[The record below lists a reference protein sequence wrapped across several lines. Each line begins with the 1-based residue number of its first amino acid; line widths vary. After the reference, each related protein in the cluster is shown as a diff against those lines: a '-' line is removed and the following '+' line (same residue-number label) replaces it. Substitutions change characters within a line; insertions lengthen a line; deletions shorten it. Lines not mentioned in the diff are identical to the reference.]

1 MEELIIS
8 IEKFINIYESN
19 QIPNW
24 LTIICSIVLPLVLSI
39 IVIFQNCKHNKQNE
53 KLQKDIL
60 NNEIKMKIYDIILN
74 VYITFYNSLS
84 VLPLSQE
91 GLDRILNGLSKT
103 NQILIEIVEEK
114 DKVILVT
121 NQVKLLLKNDNE
133 LVGKIIE
140 LKELYIVIVDKLLDS
155 IIEKNNLNCDEIY
168 KLIQKY
174 KLLLEYDNY
183 DKYFEKYLS
192 FKEI

>member
-1 MEELIIS
+1 
-8 IEKFINIYESN
+8 
-19 QIPNW
+19 
-24 LTIICSIVLPLVLSI
+24 
-39 IVIFQNCKHNKQNE
+39 
-53 KLQKDIL
+53 
-60 NNEIKMKIYDIILN
+60 MKIYDIILN
-74 VYITFYNSLS
+74 VYITFFNSLT

-91 GLDRILNGLSKT
+91 RLDRILNGSSKI
-103 NQILIEIVEEK
+103 NQILIEIVEER

-121 NQVKLLLKNDNE
+121 DQVKLLLKNDNE
-133 LVGKIIE
+133 LIGKIIE
-140 LKELYIVIVDKLLDS
+140 LKELYIVIVDKLSDS

>member
-168 KLIQKY
+168 TYTKI
-174 KLLLEYDNY
+174 
-183 DKYFEKYLS
+183 
-192 FKEI
+192 

>member
-1 MEELIIS
+1 M
-8 IEKFINIYESN
+8 
-19 QIPNW
+19 
-24 LTIICSIVLPLVLSI
+24 TIICSIVLLLALSI
-39 IVIFQNCKHNKQNE
+39 IVIFQNCKYNKLNE
-53 KLQKDIL
+53 KLQKNIL

-74 VYITFYNSLS
+74 VYITFFNSLT

-91 GLDRILNGLSKT
+91 RLDRILNGSSKI
-103 NQILIEIVEEK
+103 NQILIEIVEER

-121 NQVKLLLKNDNE
+121 DQVKLLLKNDNE
-133 LVGKIIE
+133 LIGKIIE
-140 LKELYIVIVDKLLDS
+140 LKELYIVIVDKLSDS

>member
-1 MEELIIS
+1 
-8 IEKFINIYESN
+8 
-19 QIPNW
+19 
-24 LTIICSIVLPLVLSI
+24 
-39 IVIFQNCKHNKQNE
+39 
-53 KLQKDIL
+53 
-60 NNEIKMKIYDIILN
+60 MKIYDIILN